1 MKALAF
7 AAEALRLAAP
17 YAACALGAV
26 VGERSGLVNVAF
38 EGTLLVAGFCGVVA
52 AERAGGAWPGLLA
65 AVAAGAVFGAAHGL
79 VVVRA
84 RVDAI
89 VSGVA
94 LNVFAFGLTR
104 ALLRLL
110 YESASNSPP
119 VAPLLWPGVAARG
132 GLAGVL
138 GDPVIAC
145 LAAAALALPWWLRS
159 SRLGLRLRAAGE
171 GPEAARALGVDV
183 GRVRIAAA
191 ALSGALAGL
200 GGAHLVFD
208 QRQFH
213 AGMSGGRG
221 FLALAAVIVGGWRV
235 GPTLLACLGFATL
248 EALQVALQDRSS
260 LPPELAQML
269 PYVVTLAA
277 LGLFMKRRRPP
288 AGLGLR

>member
-1 MKALAF
+1 MKAVTF
-7 AAEALRLAAP
+7 AAEATRLAAP
-17 YAACALGAV
+17 YAACALGAL
-26 VGERSGLVNVAF
+26 VGERAGLVNVAF
-38 EGTLLVAGFCGVVA
+38 EGTLLVAGFGAAVA
-52 AERAGGAWPGLLA
+52 AERAGGAWPGLAA
-65 AVAAGAVFGAAHGL
+65 AVAAGALVGVAHGL
-79 VVVRA
+79 IVVRG

-94 LNVFAFGLTR
+94 LNVTAYGLTR
-104 ALLRLL
+104 TLLRLL

-119 VAPLLWPGVAARG
+119 VAPLLWPGLRARA

-138 GDPVIAC
+138 GDPVVAC
-145 LAAAALALPWWLRS
+145 LAAAALALPWWLR
-159 SRLGLRLRAAGE
+159 RTRFGLHLRAAGE
-171 GPEAARALGVDV
+171 GPGAARALGVDV
-183 GRVRIAAA
+183 GRVRVAAA

-235 GPTLLACLGFATL
+235 GPTLLACLGFAAL
-248 EALQVALQDRSS
+248 EALQVALQDRTR

-269 PYVVTLAA
+269 PYVVTLVV
-277 LGLFMKRRRPP
+277 LGLFMKRRRGG
-288 AGLGLR
+288 A

>member
-1 MKALAF
+1 VRALSF
-7 AAEALRLAAP
+7 ASESLRLAAP

-38 EGTLLVAGFCGVVA
+38 EGALLVSGFCAVVA
-52 AERAGGAWPGLLA
+52 AERTGSAWPGLLA
-65 AVAAGAVFGAAHGL
+65 AVAAGAAFCGAHGL
-79 VVVRA
+79 VVVRG

-94 LNVFAFGLTR
+94 LNLVAYGLTR
-104 ALLRLL
+104 TFLRLL

-119 VAPLLWPGVAARG
+119 VAPLLWPGLDARG

-138 GDPVIAC
+138 ADPAVAA
-145 LAAAALALPWWLRS
+145 LAAAALALPFWLRG
-159 SRLGLRLRAAGE
+159 SRLGLRIRASGE

-183 GRVRIAAA
+183 GRARVWAAA
-191 ALSGALAGL
+191 ISGALAGL

-235 GPTLLACLGFATL
+235 GPTLLACLGFAAL
-248 EALQVALQDRSS
+248 EALQVALQDRSR

-288 AGLGLR
+288 AGLGLY